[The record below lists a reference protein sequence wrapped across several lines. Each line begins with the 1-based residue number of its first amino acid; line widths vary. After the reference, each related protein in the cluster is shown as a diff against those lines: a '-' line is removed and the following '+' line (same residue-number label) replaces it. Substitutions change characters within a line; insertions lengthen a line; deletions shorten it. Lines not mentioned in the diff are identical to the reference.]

1 MSEQQP
7 ERTGVPVV
15 DEVLVSVDALA
26 DLPVDE
32 HAAVFGA
39 AHDTLRRA
47 LDAEQEA

>member
-15 DEVLVSVDALA
+15 DEVLASVDALA
-26 DLPVDE
+26 DVPVAE
-32 HAAVFGA
+32 HATVFSA

-47 LDAEQEA
+47 LDAEQGV